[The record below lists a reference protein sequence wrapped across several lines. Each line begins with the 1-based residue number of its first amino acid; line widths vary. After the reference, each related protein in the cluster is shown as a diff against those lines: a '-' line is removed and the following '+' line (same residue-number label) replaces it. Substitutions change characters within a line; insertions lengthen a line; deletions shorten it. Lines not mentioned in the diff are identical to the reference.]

1 MRTSNILWSILL
13 VFLSMSFRPEET
25 GKLIVTVTN
34 IKKTGKVHVGL
45 YREGEKFPDKKFQV
59 KSLASDCQETCVFE
73 FESVPF
79 GEYAIAVYQDESGNG
94 KLDTGF
100 FGIPSEPFAFSNN
113 FKPRFGGP
121 SFEKCR
127 FHFSKES
134 QPVRIEMI
142 NSLFGGN

>member
-1 MRTSNILWSILL
+1 MLGIFLI
-13 VFLSMSFRPEET
+13 FLSMNFRLEET
-25 GKLIVTVTN
+25 GKLVVTLSN

-45 YREGEKFPDKKFQV
+45 YREGETFPDKKFQV
-59 KSLASDCQETCVFE
+59 KSLTGDCKDDCKFE
-73 FESVPF
+73 FDAIPF
-79 GEYAIAVYQDESGNG
+79 GEYAIAVYQDENGNG

-127 FHFSKES
+127 FSFSKES
-134 QPVRIEMI
+134 QSIQIEMI